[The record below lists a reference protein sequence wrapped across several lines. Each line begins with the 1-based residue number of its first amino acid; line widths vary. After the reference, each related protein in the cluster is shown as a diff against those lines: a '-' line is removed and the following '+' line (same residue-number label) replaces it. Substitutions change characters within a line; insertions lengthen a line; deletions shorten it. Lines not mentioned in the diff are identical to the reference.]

1 MILIS
6 RGYGRSVLPL
16 LRVLL
21 ALPVPDRG
29 MKRVHQSACSDESN
43 YTGSPKRSPK
53 HLHRDELE
61 TVTEAS
67 ATGARLA
74 LFELAWQL
82 VRVEARSV
90 TPRLQLARTAHALE
104 VGHIDVRGDTG
115 NEGQRN
121 G

>member
-1 MILIS
+1 M
-6 RGYGRSVLPL
+6 
-16 LRVLL
+16 L
-21 ALPVPDRG
+21 ALPVPGRG
-29 MKRVHQSACSDESN
+29 MERVHQSACSDELN
-43 YTGSPKRSPK
+43 EICSPKRCPK

-61 TVTEAS
+61 TVTEAR

-82 VRVEARSV
+82 MGVEARSV
-90 TPRLQLARTAHALE
+90 PSRLQLARTAHALE
-104 VGHIDVRGDTG
+104 DGYIDVRGGTG